1 MAHYKS
7 RLGESTINTI
17 HLRRKKRKVQSGSLS
32 ARAPAMM
39 VPGLRWSVG
48 FMPDTIKSLAIVL
61 KWVFIPGIFREDVY
75 S

>member
-17 HLRRKKRKVQSGSLS
+17 QGEREGPVRGSLS

-61 KWVFIPGIFREDVY
+61 KLGLYTWNFPGKM
-75 S
+75 